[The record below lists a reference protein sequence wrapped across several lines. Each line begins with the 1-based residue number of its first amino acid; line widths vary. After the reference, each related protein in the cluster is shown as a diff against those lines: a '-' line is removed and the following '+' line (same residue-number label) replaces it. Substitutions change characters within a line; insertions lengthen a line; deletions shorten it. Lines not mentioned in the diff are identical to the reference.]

1 VNTGFVPTE
10 KLTELVEVDPL
21 MFESPAYVALTEYVP
36 PTSALLVIEHEAL
49 PDPFVVVMHDVE
61 PTWIVTPSPA
71 GMDSPL
77 FEVTVAVNNT
87 EPSLPTA
94 AFDALS
100 ETVVWLLSFV
110 MFSERGD
117 DVEPVWLESP
127 E

>member
-1 VNTGFVPTE
+1 
-10 KLTELVEVDPL
+10 
-21 MFESPAYVALTEYVP
+21 VALTENVP
-36 PTSALLVIEHEAL
+36 VPSALLAIEHEAL
-49 PDPFVVVMHDVE
+49 PDPFVVVAHDAE

-71 GMDSPL
+71 GIDSPL
-77 FEVTVAVNNT
+77 LEETVAVNNT

-110 MFSERGD
+110 MFSDCGAD
-117 DVEPVWLESP
+117 TEPVWLESP